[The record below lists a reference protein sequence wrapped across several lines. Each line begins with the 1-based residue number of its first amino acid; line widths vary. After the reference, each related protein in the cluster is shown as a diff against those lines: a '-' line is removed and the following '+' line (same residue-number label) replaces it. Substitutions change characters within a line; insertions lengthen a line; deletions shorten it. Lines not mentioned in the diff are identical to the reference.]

1 MPRDTPLD
9 SHDADLAA
17 VDELNTETDGM
28 ARGVVHGVLGREGM
42 AHEMEEKHAAD
53 KKGGRRR
60 RRQQGEG
67 SGEKGG
73 AAADDDGI
81 SDELLARRMFLG
93 GCCAL
98 PW

>member
-1 MPRDTPLD
+1 MSRDIPLD
-9 SHDADLAA
+9 SHDADLA
-17 VDELNTETDGM
+17 VDDELNTEADDM
-28 ARGVVHGVLGREGM
+28 ARGVGHGALGREGM
-42 AHEMEEKHAAD
+42 AHEMEEKNAAGER
-53 KKGGRRR
+53 GGRRR
-60 RRQQGEG
+60 RRQQGEH

-73 AAADDDGI
+73 AKADDDGI